1 MLGECLRQ
9 LPNRSSDPSLL
20 IDAVVSLTGG
30 IASGKSTASKL
41 FSSPPHSLPLIDL
54 DLVAREVVQPS
65 DSSKTLEKLINHF
78 GSSILHSD
86 GTLDRPALGRL
97 TFGKDNEANRKVLNK
112 VTHSAIRKRLAWRLI
127 KYWVKGYGI
136 VIIDTPLAVEA
147 GLWRFC
153 GEMVL
158 VWW

>member
-1 MLGECLRQ
+1 
-9 LPNRSSDPSLL
+9 
-20 IDAVVSLTGG
+20 VSLTGG
-30 IASGKSTASKL
+30 IASGKSTASNL

-54 DLVAREVVQPS
+54 DLVAREVVQPN

-78 GSSILHSD
+78 GDSILQPD
-86 GTLDRPALGRL
+86 GTLNRPALGRL

-112 VTHSAIRKRLAWRLI
+112 LTHSAIRKRLAWRLI

-147 GLWRFC
+147 GLWKFC